1 VVIEVGN
8 REYVWACA
16 SEVPAAF
23 YMEFVVLGIGNL
35 IILNKKG
42 DKVQSKKKDLSN
54 QSLQLIRHKV
64 GVCIG
69 HFSQDRRGD

>member
-23 YMEFVVLGIGNL
+23 YMAFVVLGIGNL
-35 IILNKKG
+35 IILNKKR
-42 DKVQSKKKDLSN
+42 DEVQGTKKGFIKPKLATNTTQSWRVYW
-54 QSLQLIRHKV
+54 SLQPR
-64 GVCIG
+64 
-69 HFSQDRRGD
+69 